1 MRKGSFSHS
10 FLTLAVKRF
19 EGDGAALGIARLLY
33 YFSEI
38 YPRHRLESLAGTRRS
53 LPMKLSQSWP
63 AYAATRDVTVRRLI
77 TVTIPLRARNGSLP
91 YVMVCST
98 SIS

>member
-1 MRKGSFSHS
+1 MLRGEAVISLRSTRATGWKTGENPSLVTNEA
-10 FLTLAVKRF
+10 LT
-19 EGDGAALGIARLLY
+19 
-33 YFSEI
+33 
-38 YPRHRLESLAGTRRS
+38 
-53 LPMKLSQSWP
+53 QSWP
-63 AYAATRDVTVRRLI
+63 AYAAARDFTVRHLI